1 MLPNP
6 RKNGLSLQLYLPT
19 NGWDLLDAVI
29 NAGLRFVDAVSG
41 EELRLMD
48 FKLGEKVVYPNHG
61 VGLIEQISFG
71 YVNGRSERFYML
83 RILSS
88 GLKVMV
94 PQANIESVG
103 LRPIIRS
110 TQAGAVISYL
120 EKGRSASHHDWKHRF
135 KENSDKMRT
144 GSLMEVAAVLKGL
157 VALSRTK
164 PLSFREK
171 KMLERAKFLLVSE
184 LATVRNTTEQTVE
197 TNIVKALAK
206 AKLQM
211 PEATALPD

>member
-1 MLPNP
+1 M
-6 RKNGLSLQLYLPT
+6 
-19 NGWDLLDAVI
+19 I
-29 NAGLRFVDAVSG
+29 M
-41 EELRLMD
+41 E

-71 YVNGRSERFYML
+71 YVNGKSERFYML
-83 RILSS
+83 RIAAS

-94 PQANIESVG
+94 PQSNVESVG
-103 LRPIIRS
+103 LRPVIRS
-110 TQAGAVISYL
+110 TQAGAVLSFL
-120 EKGRSASHHDWKHRF
+120 EKGRSDSHHDWKHRF
-135 KENSDKMRT
+135 KENSDRMRT

-171 KMLERAKFLLVSE
+171 KMLDRAKHLLVTE

-197 TNIVKALAK
+197 TNIIRALAK

-211 PEATALPD
+211 PETAPLPD

>member
-1 MLPNP
+1 M
-6 RKNGLSLQLYLPT
+6 
-19 NGWDLLDAVI
+19 I
-29 NAGLRFVDAVSG
+29 M
-41 EELRLMD
+41 E

-71 YVNGRSERFYML
+71 YVNGKSERFYML
-83 RILSS
+83 RIAAS

-94 PQANIESVG
+94 PQSNIESVG
-103 LRPIIRS
+103 LRPVIRS
-110 TQAGAVISYL
+110 TQAGAVLSFL
-120 EKGRSASHHDWKHRF
+120 EKGRSDSHHDWKHRF
-135 KENSDKMRT
+135 KENSDRMRT

-171 KMLERAKFLLVSE
+171 KMLDRAKHLLVTE

-197 TNIVKALAK
+197 TNIVRALAK

-211 PEATALPD
+211 PETAPLPD